1 MRKAGRAPCD
11 ANGPAAVAPIALEE
25 SGHNHPISWIGET
38 EKHLG
43 ELFDAAE
50 AGHAILLFDE
60 ADSLFGKRTE
70 VKSSNDRYAN
80 LETNY
85 LLQRLESFTGIC
97 LLTSNHESNIDPAFQ
112 RRLSLHLRFD
122 VPDCDERELLW
133 RAMLPQAAPVAPEVD
148 FAGLARHFEMTGGY
162 IRNAALRAAFLA
174 ADEGSPI
181 TGAHLEHA
189 ARLEYE
195 GMGKIA
201 TPVNAATWPP
211 RVASSL

>member
-1 MRKAGRAPCD
+1 LRRSRFQ
-11 ANGPAAVAPIALEE
+11 V
-25 SGHNHPISWIGET
+25 ET
-38 EKHLG
+38 
-43 ELFDAAE
+43 
-50 AGHAILLFDE
+50 
-60 ADSLFGKRTE
+60 
-70 VKSSNDRYAN
+70 
-80 LETNY
+80 
-85 LLQRLESFTGIC
+85 
-97 LLTSNHESNIDPAFQ
+97 NIDPAFQ

-122 VPDCDERELLW
+122 VPDCDERALRW
-133 RAMLPQAAPVAPEVD
+133 RAMLPQAAPVAPNVD

-201 TPVNAATWPP
+201 APLATWPP